1 MVQVSRALT
10 YIDWSFVRAARTA
23 ISREQTWVQVSPSSD
38 METSDFGLGL
48 PERRFAKFTF
58 RSKLTAK
65 DAACGPSL
73 LVPEVGLPGMLKPT
87 EFQAVYS

>member
-1 MVQVSRALT
+1 
-10 YIDWSFVRAARTA
+10 
-23 ISREQTWVQVSPSSD
+23 